1 MKLKL
6 ITILLFFVYCT
17 ETIEP
22 TDCNGVSGGNSVEDN
37 CGICDNDS
45 SNDCVQDCHGEW
57 GGNEIL
63 DIKITINQISNLYQ
77 LNTNSW

>member
-22 TDCNGVSGGNSVEDN
+22 ADCNGATGGNSVEDIEVPLN
-37 CGICDNDS
+37 STIIFDFLS
-45 SNDCVQDCHGEW
+45 S
-57 GGNEIL
+57 L
-63 DIKITINQISNLYQ
+63 LINSI
-77 LNTNSW
+77 